1 MRITKWAKNICC
13 MFFLKN
19 KVFQH
24 VTEMLKLQTFHTN
37 WTARACNFSK
47 EISDQLW
54 FSYYKKKDYSSSAI
68 ANFTLRTDGIPVKA
82 VCKARLQWDFLE
94 VHKFEYDSSIHWEPI
109 PVTALVMIPI

>member
-1 MRITKWAKNICC
+1 

-24 VTEMLKLQTFHTN
+24 VTEMLKLQTFHRN

-54 FSYYKKKDYSSSAI
+54 FSYYKKNDYSSSII
-68 ANFTLRTDGIPVKA
+68 ANFTLRTNGIPVKA
-82 VCKARLQWDFLE
+82 VCKGRLQ
-94 VHKFEYDSSIHWEPI
+94 
-109 PVTALVMIPI
+109 